1 MITLVER
8 WQAETTRGGLAR
20 VMLGIAPVTAV
31 FLAGQIIW
39 EGLSP
44 VRVAL
49 ASFVLAVGGIAT
61 AWAYRHATAKLE
73 VALRGDVLVVPR
85 LGEHLL
91 APGSLSCVRAHEH
104 GKSGSVMGTYLI
116 VPLLPRKPLLLL
128 FPIVL
133 DDALYLA
140 DRELTCDAWLGPDAN
155 VLLDR
160 LAPFV
165 AGARGRD
172 AAGPAR
178 YAMALRRPLLRGE
191 GAFDAISIVA
201 DRIALGKGG
210 AVVAEASAH
219 EIAFSTFRFARPSDP
234 GGPSLPDAP
243 GLVVELVAAKV
254 TLTIGAHPVF
264 LERHWQHLAEGS
276 DPEYLVG
283 LGELMRLQQILET
296 GHAAAALGH
305 DHPKPAHDPS
315 RT

>member
-1 MITLVER
+1 MER

-20 VMLGIAPVTAV
+20 VMLGIAPVTAA

-39 EGLSP
+39 QGLSP

-61 AWAYRHATAKLE
+61 ARAYRHATATLE

-91 APGSLSCVRAHEH
+91 APGSLSCVRAHEQ

-116 VPLLPRKPLLLL
+116 VPLLPAKSLLLL
-128 FPIVL
+128 FPTVL

-140 DRELTCDAWLGPDAN
+140 DRELTCDAWLGPEAN

-160 LAPFV
+160 LTPFV

-178 YAMALRRPLLRGE
+178 YAMALRRPLLRGD
-191 GAFDAISIVA
+191 GAFDALSIFA
-201 DRIALGKGG
+201 DRVALGKGG
-210 AVVAEASAH
+210 AVVAEATAH
-219 EIAFSTFRFARPSDP
+219 EIAFSTFRFARPSDAS
-234 GGPSLPDAP
+234 GPSLPDAP
-243 GLVVELVAAKV
+243 GLLLELVAARV

-264 LERHWQHLAEGS
+264 LEGHWRHLDEGS
-276 DPEYLVG
+276 APEYLVG
-283 LGELMRLQQILET
+283 LGELMRLQRILEIS
-296 GHAAAALGH
+296 HAPAALGH
-305 DHPKPAHDPS
+305 GPLEPAQDPA